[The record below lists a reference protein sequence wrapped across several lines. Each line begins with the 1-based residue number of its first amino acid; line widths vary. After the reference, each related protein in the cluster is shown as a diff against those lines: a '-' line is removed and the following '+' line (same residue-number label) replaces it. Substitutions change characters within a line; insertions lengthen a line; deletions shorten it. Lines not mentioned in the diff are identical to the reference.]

1 MLSKRQWQ
9 RCLKGA
15 SGQTLR
21 ESVNVEL
28 RSQDTTI
35 NGMGIKTLKLVRLD
49 GTWRVTVNGSYTSG
63 GYEGLSQVLD
73 SLSRVPVSFLEG
85 DHEQR

>member
-1 MLSKRQWQ
+1 MISKRQWQ
-9 RCLKGA
+9 RCLVDAVGP
-15 SGQTLR
+15 GLR

-73 SLSRVPVSFLEG
+73 SLSRLPMSFLEG

>member
-1 MLSKRQWQ
+1 MISKRQWT
-9 RCLKGA
+9 RCLAGA
-15 SGQTLR
+15 KGQTLR
-21 ESVNVEL
+21 ESVNGEL
-28 RSQDTTI
+28 RSQDATI
-35 NGMGIKTLKLVRLD
+35 NGMGIKTLRLVRQD